1 MTNRSFVV
9 PTVDIS
15 PYSSQPR
22 EADASKRTEVAAQLA
37 RACREVGFF
46 QIVGHGVDPSVPA
59 GLADALDEFFALAD
73 DTKARYRRTDGA
85 NRGYTP
91 PKAASLSMSLGIPP
105 ANMMNDFY
113 EAFTIGRQASD
124 YPGIDLPEGT
134 YPRNDWPTEAPSFR
148 PAVEQYVREVTGV
161 SRAILWA
168 FADAL
173 AVGRSY
179 FESITD
185 HSIDTVKM
193 NNYALPEISVDSA
206 EELIGMGE
214 HTDFGIL
221 TVLWADRVAGLQIL
235 DKDGVWHDA
244 MPDEGAFLVNL
255 GDAMARWTNDQWRST
270 IHRVNP
276 PVIDGQVKRRRSV
289 AFFLDGNYDA
299 VIEPFDI
306 FVTEGEEVYPPITV
320 EENINAKLAGLRLEK
335 APADADREAGR
346 VLAAQRNG
354 DSHSESL

>member
-1 MTNRSFVV
+1 MPNRSFIV

-15 PYSSQPR
+15 SYVSECR
-22 EADASKRTEVAAQLA
+22 ASERPEVAAEIA

-59 GLADALDEFFALAD
+59 AMGAALDEFFALPD
-73 DTKARYRRTDGA
+73 DTKARYRRADGA

-113 EAFTIGRQASD
+113 EAFTIGRQANE
-124 YPGIDLPEGT
+124 YPGFELPEKT
-134 YPRNDWPTEAPSFR
+134 YPRNSWPVEAPSFR
-148 PAVEQYVREVTGV
+148 PAVEAYVREVTGV

-168 FADAL
+168 LADAL
-173 AVGRSY
+173 GVGRSY

-214 HTDFGIL
+214 HTDFGML

-235 DKDGVWHDA
+235 DGEGVWHDA

-289 AFFLDGNYDA
+289 AFFLDGNHDA
-299 VIEPFDI
+299 VIKPFEM

-320 EENINAKLAGLRLEK
+320 EENINAKLAGLRREK
-335 APADADREAGR
+335 APANVDREAGR
-346 VLAAQRNG
+346 VLAAQRSG
-354 DSHSESL
+354 DEDSESL